1 MFEIACTE
9 HTIIVFGVADSGM
22 HPSRTPDNE
31 NDPMS
36 TSTMPH
42 QSGRSKKLE
51 EKAAKRAAKTGAFT
65 AATSNKHELYQLSV
79 QNVEAEIDFV
89 DETFEEIRGRQ
100 GILLR
105 EDFCGTGNT
114 STEWVKRRQSNQAIG
129 LDIDQPTLNWG
140 IESHVM
146 EMDEDARSRIRL
158 LNRNVLEP
166 GDASDVD
173 IVLAMNFSYWL
184 FKTRE
189 ELCNYFRSVR
199 SSLGKDG
206 IFFLDHYGGSEA
218 MSETRESKKIDDGPG
233 RKFTYVWEQ
242 KHFNPITC
250 DMECRI
256 HFKFPDKTRLNDA
269 FVYHWRLWSLVEIR
283 ELLTEAGF
291 SEVHVYWEGEDEEG
305 EGNGEYERTLQGEA
319 DPAFIN
325 YIVAYD

>member
-1 MFEIACTE
+1 MEAL
-9 HTIIVFGVADSGM
+9 S
-22 HPSRTPDNE
+22 
-31 NDPMS
+31 MS
-36 TSTMPH
+36 TSTMP
-42 QSGRSKKLE
+42 QKSGRSKKLE

-114 STEWVKRRQSNQAIG
+114 STEWVKRRESNRAIG
-129 LDIDQPTLNWG
+129 LDIDQPTLTWG

-189 ELCNYFRSVR
+189 ELRNYFSAVR
-199 SSLGKDG
+199 ASLGQDG
-206 IFFLDHYGGSEA
+206 VFFLDHYGGSEA
-218 MSETRESKKIDDGPG
+218 MSETKESKKIDDGPG

-242 KHFNPITC
+242 KQFNPITN

-283 ELLTEAGF
+283 ELLSEAGF

-305 EGNGEYERTLQGEA
+305 EGNGEYERTLKGEA

>member
-1 MFEIACTE
+1 
-9 HTIIVFGVADSGM
+9 
-22 HPSRTPDNE
+22 
-31 NDPMS
+31 MS
-36 TSTMPH
+36 TSTMP
-42 QSGRSKKLE
+42 QKSGRSKKLE

-89 DETFEEIRGRQ
+89 DDTFEEIRGRQ

-114 STEWVKRRQSNQAIG
+114 STEWVKRRESNRAIG
-129 LDIDQPTLNWG
+129 LDIDQPTLTWG

-189 ELCNYFRSVR
+189 ELRNYFSAVR
-199 SSLGKDG
+199 ASLGKDG
-206 IFFLDHYGGSEA
+206 VFFLDHYGGSEA
-218 MSETRESKKIDDGPG
+218 MSETKESKKIDDGSG

-242 KHFNPITC
+242 KQFNPITN

-283 ELLTEAGF
+283 ELLSEAGF

-305 EGNGEYERTLQGEA
+305 EGNGEYERTLKGEA